1 MINFDMKEFNEV
13 RNRISVFY
21 LVASGPLFTWTNKH
35 QEGFIARKLDR
46 MLINS
51 SWHSRY
57 AQSHVEFLAPKVSN
71 HCPTYILLQ
80 RDIISPPKPFKFFN
94 YWARHHGFLDLVEHS
109 WFFPA
114 HGNPMRRLY
123 DKLKRLKVDLRNFNQ
138 TQFGGLTNKV
148 AEKRKE
154 LADIQVNLLSENG
167 SQNLIESEK
176 TLNLELND
184 LLLAEESFFKQKSR
198 ISWIMEGDQNTNFF

>member
-1 MINFDMKEFNEV
+1 
-13 RNRISVFY
+13 
-21 LVASGPLFTWTNKH
+21 
-35 QEGFIARKLDR
+35 
-46 MLINS
+46 
-51 SWHSRY
+51 
-57 AQSHVEFLAPKVSN
+57 
-71 HCPTYILLQ
+71 
-80 RDIISPPKPFKFFN
+80 
-94 YWARHHGFLDLVEHS
+94 
-109 WFFPA
+109 
-114 HGNPMRRLY
+114 MRRLY

-184 LLLAEESFFKQKSR
+184 LLLAEESFFK
-198 ISWIMEGDQNTNFF
+198 